1 MSTLTLRIP
10 PDLEAAL
17 EKQGAELGI
26 SKSDFARDAL
36 RRFLRVSE
44 FRSVRS
50 RLVARAQWQ
59 GVHTDDDVFQ
69 RLGDE

>member
-1 MSTLTLRIP
+1 MATLTLRVP

-17 EKQGAELGI
+17 EKQCAELGI

-44 FRSVRS
+44 FRAIRS
-50 RLVARAQWQ
+50 RMVAHAQSQ
-59 GVHTDDDVFQ
+59 GVHTDEDVFH
-69 RLGDE
+69 LIGDE

>member
-1 MSTLTLRIP
+1 MSTLTLRVP

-17 EKQGAELGI
+17 DRQCAELGI

-44 FRSVRS
+44 YRSLRS
-50 RLVARAQWQ
+50 RLVAHAQSQ
-59 GVHTDDDVFQ
+59 GVHTDEDVFQ
-69 RLGDE
+69 ALDD